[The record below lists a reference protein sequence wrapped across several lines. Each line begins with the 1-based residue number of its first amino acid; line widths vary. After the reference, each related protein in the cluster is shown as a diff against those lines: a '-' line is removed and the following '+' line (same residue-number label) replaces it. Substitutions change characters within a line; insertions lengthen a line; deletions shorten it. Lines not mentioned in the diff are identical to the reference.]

1 MEVKKDV
8 HKDVLELQEVKFQEQ
23 HQEIIDQAT
32 ELHIKP
38 TAGNT
43 ESLLNST
50 SDIESGKETGME
62 EKGCL
67 SEKTKRIWLPIA
79 ALIILLIIVLVA
91 IGCTLRTGNPD
102 TEQDVIHTTHRYR
115 LPHTNFDD
123 CCGGE
128 EKKRTYLEACTEKF
142 KDDDIQCIFVTRGS
156 AIITTQ
162 STNPNHKEIVNKK
175 LGELTSILNHSVKE
189 AYYNG
194 EKEEKEEKEKKEK
207 KQKQAE
213 IKDLKSKVD
222 SLQTKLED
230 QKKKIEELRED
241 AKNKELVN
249 SENEKKIALINEK
262 NQKIADQEN
271 MIDELLKDMKIKED
285 LISEMHVEEVKNK
298 QLREES
304 SKKDKTIN
312 DLRIDVQKLQ
322 NIIEEKNTAEEKRL
336 TEIVPA
342 RSQTLLFENT
352 SENDKQRSLT
362 DVNPVTTKNLKK
374 IYKQMKDL
382 LDKDRRR
389 KATKELE
396 KEQKKLKEEQEI
408 QDNEENS
415 EGLNNGHSDDNLN
428 SK

>member
-162 STNPNHKEIVNKK
+162 STNPNHKEIVTKK

-189 AYYNG
+189 AYYYG

-230 QKKKIEELRED
+230 QQKIIQKLED
-241 AKNKELVN
+241 EKNKEAVITGN
-249 SENEKKIALINEK
+249 NEEI
-262 NQKIADQEN
+262 
-271 MIDELLKDMKIKED
+271 
-285 LISEMHVEEVKNK
+285 
-298 QLREES
+298 
-304 SKKDKTIN
+304 
-312 DLRIDVQKLQ
+312 
-322 NIIEEKNTAEEKRL
+322 IIEKDQTIAGQKQTIYELHQDAKTKETLICEENVRV
-336 TEIVPA
+336 TEI
-342 RSQTLLFENT
+342 RNR
-352 SENDKQRSLT
+352 NGD
-362 DVNPVTTKNLKK
+362 
-374 IYKQMKDL
+374 
-382 LDKDRRR
+382 
-389 KATKELE
+389 LE
-396 KEQKKLKEEQEI
+396 KE
-408 QDNEENS
+408 NE
-415 EGLNNGHSDDNLN
+415 SD
-428 SK
+428 